1 MIAHSPDDRARR
13 RGRPGRGYHSGNHHG
28 AAEDRR
34 NRLTRGPWIWYGPT
48 SEIEHR
54 LAGNSG
60 GGALL
65 REQAE
70 LCVLAHGQEPARP
83 RENQRDRDRH
93 RRPYRPPLPAQREID
108 DHGRRDA
115 NSDVADQDASCEDE
129 SQNHP
134 GGHTIAASGPDSGQD
149 REQLAQEVKRL

>member
-1 MIAHSPDDRARR
+1 VDLIRQP
-13 RGRPGRGYHSGNHHG
+13 
-28 AAEDRR
+28 
-34 NRLTRGPWIWYGPT
+34 L
-48 SEIEHR
+48 EIEHR

-83 RENQRDRDRH
+83 RENERDRYRH

-129 SQNHP
+129 SQNDP

-149 REQLAQEVKRL
+149 REQLAQQVKRLRLDRTANPRPAPVQRQGQSQDERCSRRIERAKPLPGK